1 MAVPAFV
8 AAVQSRSSDGVRAA
22 LAPEFKGKA
31 NGRQLDADA
40 QVRLLE
46 EFWAGFPA
54 AQFQMEPVGGSGR
67 HVITWT
73 LSGEHGGVYAGVP
86 PTGAAVTFSGFI
98 VAVSDK
104 RGILSLEWKWD
115 PKVFTKAVLG
125 PEDIGT
131 LEVKDNFRADPSRR
145 WAGRD
150 NRAGQGGGKRR
161 GRGASQGNQG
171 GRGGQPGQSGQPG
184 VPGQR
189 RKGKG
194 PRQPRTDEP
203 AAQAA
208 GQPSGQGGQPSGQ
221 ESPSEGTTQQVEAQQ
236 QEAPQPVASTEP
248 PTTGPATESKPDGKP
263 DGT

>member
-8 AAVQSRSSDGVRAA
+8 AAVQSRAGDGVRAA

-31 NGRQLDADA
+31 NGRLLDADA

-46 EFWAGFPA
+46 EFWTGFPA

-73 LSGEHGGVYAGVP
+73 FAGEHGGLYAGVP
-86 PTGAAVTFSGFI
+86 PTGTAVAFSGFI

-131 LEVKDNFRADPSRR
+131 LEVKDHFRADPSRR

-150 NRAGQGGGKRR
+150 KRAGQGGGKRR
-161 GRGASQGNQG
+161 GRGA
-171 GRGGQPGQSGQPG
+171 GQPGQPGQPG
-184 VPGQR
+184 GSARR

-194 PRQPRTDEP
+194 PRQPRTDG
-203 AAQAA
+203 AAQQAA
-208 GQPSGQGGQPSGQ
+208 GQPSGQASPG
-221 ESPSEGTTQQVEAQQ
+221 ESAQQVEAQR
-236 QEAPQPVASTEP
+236 QETPQPAA
-248 PTTGPATESKPDGKP
+248 TTPPATSPASEPTP